1 MFLNGNKGNCSKQK
15 DIDEIGSKFGFN
27 NWLEFVVVIL
37 FLVVVVVIV
46 VVDDADVVVVV
57 VDDNVLDVDDNVL
70 VVDVNVVAVVV
81 SKVDIED
88 GMIVGGSGFV
98 LGMMI
103 VVFVV
108 DSVSTSFFVVLNVLV
123 EGCELVLS
131 IAVDFSRLFNTSPI
145 HVLKNP
151 IFV

>member
-1 MFLNGNKGNCSKQK
+1 M
-15 DIDEIGSKFGFN
+15 
-27 NWLEFVVVIL
+27 VVIL
-37 FLVVVVVIV
+37 VMVVVVVIV
-46 VVDDADVVVVV
+46 LAVFAFVVGVDDNVVVVDDDVLVVDDVVVV
-57 VDDNVLDVDDNVL
+57 VDDNILDVDDNV
-70 VVDVNVVAVVV
+70 VVV

>member
-81 SKVDIED
+81 
-88 GMIVGGSGFV
+88 
-98 LGMMI
+98 
-103 VVFVV
+103 VFVV
-108 DSVSTSFFVVLNVLV
+108 YSVFTSFFVVSSVLV
-123 EGCELVLS
+123 EGSELVLS
-131 IAVDFSRLFNTSPI
+131 IVVDFSRFFNTSPI

>member
-46 VVDDADVVVVV
+46 VVDDADVVVV
-57 VDDNVLDVDDNVL
+57 DDNVLDVDDNVL

-81 SKVDIED
+81 
-88 GMIVGGSGFV
+88 
-98 LGMMI
+98 
-103 VVFVV
+103 VFVV
-108 DSVSTSFFVVLNVLV
+108 YSVFTSFFVVSSVLV
-123 EGCELVLS
+123 EGSELVLS
-131 IAVDFSRLFNTSPI
+131 IVVDFSRFFNTSPI